1 MPTKTYSKSCA
12 KNFGFLNRYLNALL
26 MFLYE
31 NPSTASPSTTE
42 SKAETP
48 SGFSEFNL
56 TVSSG
61 KSKQKAHQLALK
73 KLTLNIS
80 NKIPG
85 RQLG

>member
-1 MPTKTYSKSCA
+1 MKKTKYKLPSQSENYKKSDA
-12 KNFGFLNRYLNALL
+12 DEKIFKVLSHFFFLNRYLNALL

-48 SGFSEFNL
+48 SGLSEFNL

-61 KSKQKAHQLALK
+61 KSEQKAHQLA
-73 KLTLNIS
+73 
-80 NKIPG
+80 
-85 RQLG
+85 